1 MTRKFPQYLTQ
12 PFQVLWFEPDD
23 LAIMTASFIL
33 AQQFGG
39 YLWLTMI
46 VVPWAYSRFK
56 RQYPRGFLRHI
67 LYFIGLAPMK
77 GYPQFFE
84 RDFLE

>member
-1 MTRKFPQYLTQ
+1 MIRKFPQYLTQ

-23 LAIMTASFIL
+23 LAIMTASFIF

-39 YLWLTMI
+39 FFWLTLLI
-46 VVPWAYSRFK
+46 VPWAYSHLK
-56 RQYPRGFLRHI
+56 RQYPRGFLRHS
-67 LYFIGLAPMK
+67 LYFIGIAPMK

-84 RDFLE
+84 RDFQE